1 MFVQYMKKKLPRAFW
16 LIKFLLIGEMV
27 LFGVEP
33 NDLWGK
39 EELEIKKIVL
49 KGARRRRVVEYVRG

>member
-1 MFVQYMKKKLPRAFW
+1 MKKKLPGAFW
-16 LIKFLLIGEMV
+16 LIKFLIIGQMV

-39 EELEIKKIVL
+39 EGLEIKKIVL
-49 KGARRRRVVEYVRG
+49 KGGRKRKVVEYVRG

>member
-1 MFVQYMKKKLPRAFW
+1 MKKKLPGAFW
-16 LIKFLLIGEMV
+16 LIKFLINGEMF

-39 EELEIKKIVL
+39 EGLEIKKIVL
-49 KGARRRRVVEYVRG
+49 KGARKRKVVEYVRD